1 VSTSRPHVYSTNAV
15 TNAAESAANTETVVL
30 TLAGVTAEFP
40 QQLVQ
45 FTGEVSITPG
55 TTTTAMTVRV
65 RRDSLTG
72 TLVDTADVH
81 AGDVVASKLSVLS
94 FSKTDSGRE
103 PAGATYVVTIQGTG
117 EGTAA
122 AIAAAMVTAIVC

>member
-1 VSTSRPHVYSTNAV
+1 LSTARPHVYSTNV
-15 TNAAESAANTETVVL
+15 VSNANESAANTETVVA
-30 TLAGVTAEFP
+30 TLVGVSAEFA
-40 QQLVQ
+40 QQVVQ
-45 FTGEVSITPG
+45 FIGAVAITPG

-81 AGDVVASKLSVLS
+81 TGDVVASKLSVLT
-94 FSKTDSGRE
+94 FSKTDAPGELAGR
-103 PAGATYVVTIQGTG
+103 TYVVTIQGAG

-122 AIAAAMVTAIVC
+122 AIAAAMVTAIVS